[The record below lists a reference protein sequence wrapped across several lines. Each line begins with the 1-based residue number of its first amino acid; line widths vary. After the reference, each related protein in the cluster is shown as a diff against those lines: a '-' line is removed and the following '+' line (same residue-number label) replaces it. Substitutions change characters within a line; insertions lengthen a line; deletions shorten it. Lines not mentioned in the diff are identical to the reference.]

1 MCTHYVKIDD
11 ALGAPGGV
19 RTRDRRINNPLFM
32 PLNYGGVE
40 SSEGSGGNVPRRC
53 YRRSPASDLLVTAPP
68 SHRRLNFPEHR
79 ALPSRRRSGHR
90 ERLPVADDGG
100 QLPRPIAD
108 LLGDLVGA
116 EDVVHVRHVGGVLAP
131 PLLNRLG
138 DLRGAG
144 GLQRMQHLDHAIAP
158 RSAVLGVRV
167 GRCRGEGRAADRA
180 PGKTK
185 TIQCRNFY
193 VARRAMRR

>member
-68 SHRRLNFPEHR
+68 SHRRRRVIGASTFLSI
-79 ALPSRRRSGHR
+79 ALS
-90 ERLPVADDGG
+90 
-100 QLPRPIAD
+100 
-108 LLGDLVGA
+108 LLGVDQVTANGFQSPMMA
-116 EDVVHVRHVGGVLAP
+116 VNFHVPSPTCSAILSVRRMSFTFATLAASSP
-131 PLLNRLG
+131 HR
-138 DLRGAG
+138 
-144 GLQRMQHLDHAIAP
+144 
-158 RSAVLGVRV
+158 
-167 GRCRGEGRAADRA
+167 
-180 PGKTK
+180 
-185 TIQCRNFY
+185 F
-193 VARRAMRR
+193 